1 MEKLIK
7 VNFSIWSECTSV
19 TSEIVS
25 PKVCF
30 IPHFSHLK
38 AHFCEFSNISI
49 DCKLHTSATLH
60 MIWASTGHPSDRIP
74 SHSSAWGKA
83 AQAFLLPCLGQ
94 VFKSH
99 WSSTGSLTECSEEL
113 LCLDFDATEQIVW
126 RLLICFIFSA
136 KKTFENIIIVLLQQS
151 QAFESEK
158 AIYLVWN
165 TQILLGIRFIRKQP
179 TVSLLLNTLLT
190 SAELFWTCISVT
202 CK

>member
-60 MIWASTGHPSDRIP
+60 DMSQHREPIRQDSITHPT
-74 SHSSAWGKA
+74 AWGKA

-136 KKTFENIIIVLLQQS
+136 KKTFENIIVVLLQQS